1 MLNLNL
7 FGLHVYCMMFVLVNH
22 TYGFVPYVTA
32 LDLGKTQS
40 VDDNLRDACLGA
52 LFVINNLD
60 KDVDVQQREDGS
72 GSTASFLK
80 SENHIMIS
88 YQHKSQDIM
97 LKVKKLLE
105 KNGYTVWMD
114 VDEMSNVK

>member
-1 MLNLNL
+1 M
-7 FGLHVYCMMFVLVNH
+7 YE
-22 TYGFVPYVTA
+22 YGFIANVTA
-32 LDLGKTQS
+32 LDFGKTQS

-60 KDVDVQQREDGS
+60 KDVDGS
-72 GSTASFLK
+72 GSAASSLK

-88 YQHKSQDIM
+88 YQHKSQDSM
-97 LKVKKLLE
+97 LKVKNLLE

-114 VDEMSNVK
+114 VDKMSNET

>member
-1 MLNLNL
+1 
-7 FGLHVYCMMFVLVNH
+7 MFVLVIH
-22 TYGFVPYVTA
+22 RPTYGFIPNVTA
-32 LDLGKTQS
+32 LDFGKTQS

-60 KDVDVQQREDGS
+60 KDIDGS
-72 GSTASFLK
+72 GSASSSPK